1 MCGIAGIIAP
11 SGKNITTDA
20 LKLLADTL
28 VHRGPDGSGYWVNEQ
43 HNLGLAHRRLAI
55 IDTTEAASQP
65 MHYLH
70 YTIILN
76 GEIYNYRELKNELQ
90 QKGYRFRTASDT
102 EVIPAAFDC
111 WGTDALQR
119 MDGMFA
125 FALYDAKAETL
136 YLVRD
141 RFGEKPL
148 YYHASIKE
156 RGRFDSFWFASEM
169 KALWA
174 AGVQRNV
181 NGTMLLHYLGL
192 GYVNNPIKKTQTF
205 FNDILSLPPGHLI
218 QITPAA
224 GKFQMMRWY
233 QPVFENMTE
242 TEVIKNIELFTDL
255 FAKSIQRRLRSDVP
269 VGTSLSGGIDSS
281 AVAAVM
287 KQYSDDSSAWR
298 NIAFTASFPGF
309 EKDETAFSSAVA
321 RHLHLNVEYITPQA
335 DDLVSEWNQ
344 WMYHQEEPVQ
354 SSSVF
359 TQYKVYERAKQA
371 GITVLLDG
379 QGADETI
386 GGYTRYLPWHLHTIM
401 RQKGIVSA
409 LKEKKSL
416 QQNGFHF
423 DWNIRHYAAA
433 LFPEKTAL
441 LLQDR
446 AFKQVKNTPHIR
458 TDFLTQYQN
467 RDMLLKP
474 VVHQLED
481 MLYHTTFSHGLE
493 ELLRYADRN
502 SMAHGRE
509 VRLPFLNHELVAFLF
524 SIPASVKIREG
535 YTKWVL
541 RKSAEEILPNL
552 IVWRKGKTG
561 YEPPQQ
567 SWLSQPL
574 MQAMIREAQKE
585 LVEARVLNEDVL
597 RTPLLSSA
605 AHDAI
610 NFEWRCLNAAYVLKQ
625 RL

>member
-1 MCGIAGIIAP
+1 MCGIAGMITP
-11 SGKNITTDA
+11 SGKNITTAA
-20 LKLLADTL
+20 LQQMADTL
-28 VHRGPDGSGYWVNEQ
+28 VHRGPDGYGYWINKQ
-43 HNLGLAHRRLAI
+43 NNLGLAHRRLAI
-55 IDTTEAASQP
+55 IDTSEAAAQP

-111 WGTDALQR
+111 WGTDALQK

-125 FALYDAKAETL
+125 FALYDANQETL

-148 YYHASIKE
+148 YYHAAIKE
-156 RGRFDSFWFASEM
+156 RGRFESFWFASEM

-174 AGVQRNV
+174 AGVKRHI
-181 NGTMLLHYLGL
+181 NGTMLLNYLGL

-205 FNDILSLPPGHLI
+205 FNDILSVPPGHFI
-218 QITPAA
+218 QLSPPV
-224 GKFQMMRWY
+224 GKLQMKRWY
-233 QPVFENMTE
+233 QPSFENNTASG
-242 TEVIKNIELFTDL
+242 VLKNVEQFTDL
-255 FAKSIQRRLRSDVP
+255 FAKSIRRRLRSDVP

-281 AVAAVM
+281 AVAAVI
-287 KQYSDDSSAWR
+287 KQISDDTSAWR

-309 EKDETAFSSAVA
+309 EKDETAFSNTVA
-321 RHLHLNVEYITPQA
+321 RHLHLDIEYINPQA
-335 DDLVSEWNQ
+335 DDLFNEWNR

-359 TQYKVYERAKQA
+359 TQYKVYEKAQRA

-379 QGADETI
+379 QGADEI
-386 GGYTRYLPWHLHTIM
+386 AGGYTRYLPWHLHAIM

-423 DWNIRHYAAA
+423 DWNIKQYAAA
-433 LFPEKTAL
+433 LFPEKAAVH
-441 LLQDR
+441 LQDR
-446 AFKQVKNTPHIR
+446 AFKQVKNTPFIGA
-458 TDFLTQYQN
+458 DFLVQYQN

-474 VVHQLED
+474 VVHHLED
-481 MLYHTTFSHGLE
+481 ILYHTTFTHGLE

-502 SMAHGRE
+502 SMAHSRE
-509 VRLPFLNHELVAFLF
+509 VRLPFLYHELVAFLF
-524 SIPASVKIREG
+524 SLPASNKIRDG
-535 YTKWVL
+535 YTKWIL
-541 RKSAEEILPNL
+541 RKSVEEMLPPR
-552 IVWRKGKTG
+552 IIWRQGKTG

-567 SWLSQPL
+567 TWLKQPL
-574 MQAMIREAQKE
+574 MQALIRESQKI
-585 LVEARVLNEDVL
+585 LADMHVLNTDVL
-597 RTPLLSSA
+597 KAPLQSAA
-605 AHDAI
+605 AHDAN
-610 NFEWRCLNAAYVLKQ
+610 NFEWRCLNAAYLLKQ